1 MHGIV
6 ITARCDAEQDKV
18 RIYNYLPVVPL
29 DDWLAR
35 DGKVVLAER
44 LLADTLGRMKNELRE
59 SGFSPSILET
69 ENPESILKVLFFGG
83 DKKTDKAH
91 VRFEQLCV
99 NYGIA
104 ISGLT
109 SKPSHAVCMQLA
121 SAAPYSKDTV
131 IRDLVHQRLAGYYF
145 FDQIEPGGDDR
156 GHVALLREIRLMP
169 RRVAFGIM
177 DGINEKQFEEL
188 SASEP
193 RSQTSLAVKSDDL
206 AMPVGI
212 ISSPN
217 LEHLMQTFAM
227 MFGRIGLPDPDPSY
241 VSALWE
247 RQRGLMENSR

>member
-1 MHGIV
+1 
-6 ITARCDAEQDKV
+6 
-18 RIYNYLPVVPL
+18 
-29 DDWLAR
+29 
-35 DGKVVLAER
+35 
-44 LLADTLGRMKNELRE
+44 
-59 SGFSPSILET
+59 
-69 ENPESILKVLFFGG
+69 
-83 DKKTDKAH
+83 
-91 VRFEQLCV
+91 
-99 NYGIA
+99 
-104 ISGLT
+104 
-109 SKPSHAVCMQLA
+109 
-121 SAAPYSKDTV
+121 
-131 IRDLVHQRLAGYYF
+131 
-145 FDQIEPGGDDR
+145 
-156 GHVALLREIRLMP
+156 
-169 RRVAFGIM
+169 M